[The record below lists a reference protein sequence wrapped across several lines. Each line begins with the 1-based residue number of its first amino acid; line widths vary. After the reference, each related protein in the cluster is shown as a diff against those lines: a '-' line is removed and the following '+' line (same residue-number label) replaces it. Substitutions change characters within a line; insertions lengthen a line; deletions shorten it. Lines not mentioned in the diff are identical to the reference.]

1 MAKIYFYDATELD
14 REQLTAALSDTD
26 HSWEFVPTKIDDSPI
41 QPDAEVVSLFVSS
54 TLTREMIEQMPNLRL
69 VALRSTG
76 FNNVDFEA
84 LEERGITVANVPTY
98 GESTV
103 AEFAFAMLLNLTRKL
118 PEVLTTENNQF
129 RPSQLMGIDLAGKT
143 FGVIG
148 AGHIGQHT
156 ISIAS
161 GFRMK
166 VIAYDPY
173 PNEEVARELGFEYKS
188 LEEVI
193 EKSDLISIH
202 VPYIP
207 STHHLLNDESISRMK
222 KGAYIINTS
231 RGEIVDTIALI
242 KYLDNGHLGGAAIDT
257 VEGESLLKYSEEVA
271 LLKEQKLPSKDL
283 WNSVEISILEK
294 MPNVV
299 ISPHNA
305 YNTSEAIG
313 RINNT
318 TAQNIINFWYGEV
331 PNKVK
336 PPERP
341 KGMLIVT
348 RHAESEWNATGQW
361 TGITDVHLSVKGF
374 REAGMLGKRFK
385 DLGIKPDIA
394 FCSEQI
400 RSRETLEGIL
410 NASQNFDVDIER
422 VGAINERDYGDYTGR
437 NKWEMKEVLGEEKF
451 NAVRRHWNE
460 PIPNGETLK
469 MVYERVIPFYKETIL
484 PLLHSGKNVI
494 ICAHGNSIRALMKY
508 LETIA
513 DDDMGNV
520 EMIFGQ
526 ILVYDV
532 DDEGR
537 QINKEVYKIDSP
549 APKA

>member
-1 MAKIYFYDATELD
+1 MAKIYFYDSTELD
-14 REQLTAALSDTD
+14 CDQLNAALSGTD
-26 HSWEFVPTKIDDSPI
+26 HTWEFVPTKIDDSPI
-41 QPDAEVVSLFVSS
+41 QQDAEVVSLFVSS

-76 FNNVDFEA
+76 YNNVDFEA

-118 PEVLTTENNQF
+118 PEVLVTENNQF

-156 ISIAS
+156 ISIAK

-188 LEEVI
+188 LDEVI
-193 EKSDLISIH
+193 EQSDFISIH

-222 KGAYIINTS
+222 KGSYIINTS

-242 KYLDNGHLGGAAIDT
+242 KFLDNGHLGGAAIDT

-331 PNKVK
+331 PNKVTAPK
-336 PPERP
+336 KP
-341 KGMLIVT
+341 KGKLVVT
-348 RHAESEWNATGQW
+348 RHAESEWNATGLW
-361 TGITDVHLSVKGF
+361 TGITDVHLTPKGF
-374 REAGMLGKRFK
+374 KEAGMLGLEFK
-385 DLGIKPDIA
+385 KLNIQADIA
-394 FCSEQI
+394 YCSEQI

-410 NASQNFDVDIER
+410 NASQQFDVDIIRE
-422 VGAINERDYGDYTGR
+422 GAINERDYGDYTGK
-437 NKWEMKEVLGEEKF
+437 NKWEMKEALGEEKWM
-451 NAVRRHWNE
+451 AIRRSWTE
-460 PIPNGETLK
+460 PIPNGESLT
-469 MVYERVIPFYKETIL
+469 MVYDRVIPFYINTVL
-484 PLLHSGKNVI
+484 PLLESGENVI
-494 ICAHGNSIRALMKY
+494 LCAHGNSIRALIKY
-508 LETIA
+508 LENISDEGIA
-513 DDDMGNV
+513 DV
-520 EMIFGQ
+520 EMIFGT
-526 ILVYDV
+526 ILVYEV
-532 DDEGR
+532 DEEGR
-537 QINKEVYKIDSP
+537 ATDKEEYKIDSKP
-549 APKA
+549 PTA